1 MIKFVLN
8 SCIMKKFFLF
18 LFTSGL
24 AVSVYAQTQASLNPG
39 TLNTAVK
46 APPMDKSPLD
56 LAYFPADYP
65 MLKTQNKVS
74 QAPMIRVIYSRPQV
88 DNREIFGDLVE
99 YDKVWRLGANE
110 STEIELFRDAVIGGK
125 KIPKGR
131 YTIYAIPTET
141 KWTIILNKDTDSW
154 GAFVYDP
161 KKDILRT
168 DVPVQNLPEKVE
180 DFSMYFSK
188 TSTGASLVIAWDKVS
203 VTLPILIK

>member
-1 MIKFVLN
+1 
-8 SCIMKKFFLF
+8 MKKLLLILF
-18 LFTSGL
+18 CPLLSL
-24 AVSVYAQTQASLNPG
+24 AVYAQTQASLKSTSLG
-39 TLNTAVK
+39 TAVK

-74 QAPMIRVIYSRPQV
+74 QVPMMRVIYSRPQV
-88 DNREIFGDLVE
+88 DNRVIFGDLVE

-125 KIPKGR
+125 KIAKGR
-131 YTIYAIPTET
+131 YTIYAIPTES
-141 KWTIILNKDTDSW
+141 KWTIILNRDTDSW

-168 DVPVQNLPEKVE
+168 DVPVQNLSEKVE
-180 DFSMYFSK
+180 DFSMYFNK
-188 TSTGASLVIAWDKVS
+188 TSTGASLVIAWDMVS